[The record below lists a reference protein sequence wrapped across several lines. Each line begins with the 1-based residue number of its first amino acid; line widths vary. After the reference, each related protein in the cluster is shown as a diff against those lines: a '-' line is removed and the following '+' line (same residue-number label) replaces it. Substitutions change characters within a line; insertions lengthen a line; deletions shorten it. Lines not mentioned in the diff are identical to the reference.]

1 MSTETKKT
9 TTIDPAFAR
18 RTARLL
24 RDILM
29 LFRECSD
36 QNIPAT
42 QIVSFMHAASA
53 TESLSIRDFA
63 KALGVNRTLVTLSLQ
78 SLSTGRPRCATPGA
92 DLVGVHESPH
102 DATLRD
108 VKLTPKGEDLMH
120 CIAKLVRQ
128 FVEKESRDAI
138 R

>member
-1 MSTETKKT
+1 MSTTTKQT
-9 TTIDPAFAR
+9 TAIDPAFSR

-29 LFRECSD
+29 LFRECSS

-63 KALGVNRTLVTLSLQ
+63 RALGVNKTLASISMQALS
-78 SLSTGRPRCATPGA
+78 SGRPGVASSGYG
-92 DLVGVHESPH
+92 LVGVHESPH